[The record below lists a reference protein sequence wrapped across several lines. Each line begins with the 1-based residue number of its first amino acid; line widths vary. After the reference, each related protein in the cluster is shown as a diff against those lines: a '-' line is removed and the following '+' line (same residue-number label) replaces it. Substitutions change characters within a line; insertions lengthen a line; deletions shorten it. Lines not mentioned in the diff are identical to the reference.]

1 MADSLRKVVKDLVS
15 PKKGILA
22 ADWSLGSSEKHFG
35 KNNIEHTEENRRK
48 YRQLIFTTPGLE
60 EFISGVILFD
70 ETIRQKTDDSKPF
83 PQFLEEKGIIPGI
96 KVDKGMKDMAH
107 FPGEKV
113 SEGLDGLRDRLSE
126 YRDMGAKFT
135 KWRSAISIA
144 EGLPTQQCIESNAEC
159 LARYAALSQEAGLV
173 PVVEPEV
180 EMKGKHSIA
189 RDEVV
194 SRNVLT
200 ETFSALERHRVK
212 YDEMIL
218 KTNFIHPG
226 KESEEKI
233 DHELIAE
240 ETLITFERTLPSELP
255 GVVFLSGGDSS
266 EEATMH
272 LNWVIKK
279 KLEDKQDLPW
289 EISFSFARAIQYP
302 AIEIWG
308 GKDENIEAAQK
319 AVLKRA
325 RLNSLA
331 RQGLYKEGMEKE
343 G

>member
-1 MADSLRKVVKDLVS
+1 MSDEMKKIAKDLVA

-22 ADWSLGSSEKHFG
+22 ADWSLGTSEKQFG
-35 KNNIEHTEENRRK
+35 KNNIEHTEENRKK
-48 YRQLIFTTPGLE
+48 YREILFTTPGLE

-70 ETIRQKTDDSKPF
+70 EALRQGLGKL
-83 PQFLEEKGIIPGI
+83 LEEKGIISGI
-96 KVDKGMKDMAH
+96 KVDKGMKDMAN

-113 SEGLDGLRDRLSE
+113 SEGLDGLRDRLNE
-126 YRDMGAKFT
+126 YRELGAKFT
-135 KWRSAISIA
+135 KWRSAILIG
-144 EGLPTQQCIESNAEC
+144 EGLPTQQCIESNAEA

-180 EMKGKHSIA
+180 LMSGKHSIG
-189 RDEVV
+189 RSEEV

-218 KTNFIHPG
+218 KTNFVHPG
-226 KESEEKI
+226 KESGEEI
-233 DHELIAE
+233 DHQLIAE
-240 ETLITFERTLPSELP
+240 ETLQTFDRTLPVELP

-266 EEATMH
+266 EAATMH
-272 LNWVIKK
+272 LNWVVKK
-279 KLEDKQDLPW
+279 RMEDRQNLPW

-308 GKDENIEAAQK
+308 GKDENVEEAQK

-331 RQGLYKEGMEKE
+331 RQGKYDSSMEE
-343 G
+343 S